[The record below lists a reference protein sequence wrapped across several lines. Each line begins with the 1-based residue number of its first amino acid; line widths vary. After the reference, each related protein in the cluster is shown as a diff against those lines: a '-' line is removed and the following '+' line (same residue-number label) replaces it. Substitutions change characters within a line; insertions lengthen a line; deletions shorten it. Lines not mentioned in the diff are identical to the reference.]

1 VLDVILSQV
10 AAGLVLGSLYV
21 LIAIG
26 LSIIFGLL
34 GIVNFAHGNFFALG
48 AYFALTL
55 FQHFGWPAVILAP
68 ILVGLVGMGVE
79 RLLIRQL
86 YDKEPLI
93 SLIVTFALA
102 LMIEALLQLIYGGI
116 GQPFS
121 QPPMFS
127 GIYLW
132 GPVLITRYRLAVFVT
147 TVVLLVALWA
157 FMQFTPFGRILRAGS
172 RDPEMV
178 GLLGIRLP
186 RVLTAVFGLGCGIAG
201 IAGVLAAPLWMVIP
215 SMSQGAIMPAFVVVT
230 IGGLGSFAG
239 AVIAGLMVGVVTALT
254 IQFEPSAANAM
265 MYVFMAVV
273 LLLRPRGLLGERWER
288 FE

>member
-1 VLDVILSQV
+1 MLDVVLSQV
-10 AAGLVLGSLYV
+10 ATGLVLGGLYV

-34 GIVNFAHGNFFALG
+34 GIVNFAHGSFFALG

-55 FQHFGWPAVILAP
+55 YQHFGWPAVLAAP
-68 ILVGLVGMGVE
+68 IFVGIAGMVVE
-79 RLLIRQL
+79 RTLIHRL

-102 LMIEALLQLIYGGI
+102 LLIEALLRLVYGGI
-116 GQPFS
+116 GQPFD
-121 QPPMFS
+121 QPPFLS

-132 GPVLITRYRLAVFVT
+132 GPVLITKYRLFVF
-147 TVVLLVALWA
+147 LLTMALLAGLWA
-157 FMQFTPFGRILRAGS
+157 FLQFTPFGRILRAAS

-186 RVLTAVFGLGCGIAG
+186 RVLTAVFGLGCALAG
-201 IAGVLAAPLWMVIP
+201 IAGVLAAPLWTVIP
-215 SMSQGAIMPAFVVVT
+215 SMSENAIMPAFVVVV

-239 AVIAGLMVGVVTALT
+239 AVIAGLLVGVVTALT
-254 IQFEPSAANAM
+254 IQFQPDAANAM
-265 MYVFMAVV
+265 MYVFMALV

>member
-1 VLDVILSQV
+1 MLDVLLSQV
-10 AAGLVLGSLYV
+10 AAGLVLGGLYV

-55 FQHFGWPAVILAP
+55 VQTFGWPAAILAP
-68 ILVGLVGMGVE
+68 LLVGVVGMVAE

-86 YDKEPLI
+86 YDKEPLV
-93 SLIVTFALA
+93 SLIITFALA
-102 LMIEALLQLIYGGI
+102 LMIEALLRLVYGGI
-116 GQPFS
+116 GQPFD
-121 QPPMFS
+121 PPPFFN
-127 GIYLW
+127 GIFLW
-132 GPVLITRYRLAVFVT
+132 GPVLISKYRVAVFAA

-157 FMQFTPFGRILRAGS
+157 FMQFTPYGRILRAGS

-186 RVLTAVFGLGCGIAG
+186 RVLTAVFGLGCALAG
-201 IAGVLAAPLWMVIP
+201 VAGVLAAPIWVVTP
-215 SMSQGAIMPAFVVVT
+215 SMSEVATMPAFVVVT

-239 AVIAGLMVGVVTALT
+239 AVIAGLMVGLVTALT
-254 IQFEPSAANAM
+254 SQFEPQAANAV
-265 MYVFMAVV
+265 MYVFMAVI

>member
-1 VLDVILSQV
+1 MLDVLLSQL
-10 AAGLVLGSLYV
+10 AAGLVLGGLYV

-34 GIVNFAHGNFFALG
+34 GIVNFAHGSFFALG

-55 FQHFGWPAVILAP
+55 YQYFGWPAVLLAP
-68 ILVGLVGMGVE
+68 PLVGVVGMVVE
-79 RLLIRQL
+79 RTLIHRL
-86 YDKEPLI
+86 YNKEPLI

-102 LMIEALLQLIYGGI
+102 LMIEALLRLIYGGI
-116 GQPFS
+116 GQPFN
-121 QPPMFS
+121 QPPFLS

-132 GPVLITRYRLAVFVT
+132 GPLLITKYRLTVFLVT
-147 TVVLLVALWA
+147 MALLAGLWA
-157 FMQFTPFGRILRAGS
+157 FLQFTPFGRILRAAS

-186 RVLTAVFGLGCGIAG
+186 RVLTAVFGLGCALAG
-201 IAGVLAAPLWMVIP
+201 VAGVLAAPLWTVIP
-215 SMSQGAIMPAFVVVT
+215 SMSENAIMPAFVVVV

-239 AVIAGLMVGVVTALT
+239 AVIAGLLVGVITALT
-254 IQFEPSAANAM
+254 IQFQPDAANAVRD
-265 MYVFMAVV
+265 VFMAVI
-273 LLLRPRGLLGERWER
+273 LLIRPRGLLGERWER